1 MRDLARDMV
10 GNVRLGDAVRREGAD
25 PAHER
30 AAVAKQVA
38 VHGREGAA
46 GEGKGTSAVVRE
58 ERVGVLEEGDE
69 NEPVV
74 DPGKRLVHESE

>member
-1 MRDLARDMV
+1 MRHAASDVVR
-10 GNVRLGDAVRREGAD
+10 NVRLRDAVCRPRAK
-25 PAHER
+25 PAPE
-30 AAVAKQVA
+30 AASAAEQVA
-38 VHGREGAA
+38 VDGREGAA

-74 DPGKRLVHESE
+74 DPGKRLVHEGG